1 MIYIKSDIYNLG
13 GGKMELLHLR
23 YFCEIAKQENIS
35 KASKILHVSQPSLSR
50 TLSSLEEE
58 LGTQLFDREG
68 RNIRLNNNGK
78 IYYKHI
84 QNAINIIDNAQSELL
99 DINVVPCGHINLMI
113 LAASNIVPDMLINF
127 HRLYPNISL
136 NLKQQA
142 THNLQQ
148 ANDFDFVISATP
160 GNYKG
165 LVNIPLLREDI
176 VIAAHQNHP
185 IAQKDNINLSEA
197 APYSFVTYSP
207 GPSIRELTDSLCL
220 QAGFKPDIILESDSP
235 ATSKTFIQS
244 QIGIALIPYQTQM
257 SFFNS
262 LITPVHISSPECKR
276 TIFLSYPEGHY
287 LNKASKIFMDFCMEF
302 FSKIQNP

>member
-1 MIYIKSDIYNLG
+1 
-13 GGKMELLHLR
+13 MELLHLR

-50 TLSSLEEE
+50 TLSCLETE

-68 RNIRLNNNGK
+68 RNIRLNYNGK

-84 QNAINIIDNAQSELL
+84 QNAINLIDNAQNELL
-99 DINVVPCGHINLMI
+99 DLNTIPSGHINLII
-113 LAASNIVPDMLINF
+113 LAASNVIPDMLINF
-127 HRLYPNISL
+127 HNLYPYISL
-136 NLKQQA
+136 NLKQQT

-165 LVNIPLLREDI
+165 LVNIPLLEEDL
-176 VIAAHQNHP
+176 VIAAHHNHP
-185 IAQKDNINLSEA
+185 IAQKDSILLSEA
-197 APYSFVTYSP
+197 ADYRFVTYSK

-235 ATSKTFIQS
+235 ATFKNFIQS
-244 QIGIALIPYQTQM
+244 QIGIALLPYQTQR

-262 LITPVHISSPECKR
+262 LITPVHITSPVCKR

-287 LNKASKIFMDFCMEF
+287 LNNASKTFMDFCTDF